1 MPESFIKILAA
12 IAPAVVLAFIMLRRD
27 KRPEPIGWLLAAVC
41 LGILI
46 GPIILTIGDIILPDI
61 PADSFLGAFMTSFV
75 NAAVPEE
82 GLKFAALYLLAK
94 RCRHFDEMFDGI
106 VYAVCIGMGFA
117 GFENILYLF
126 GAEDEWMFVGVS
138 RALLAVPAHY
148 FFAVI
153 MGSFFSLGWFDK
165 RNRRFYLTAA
175 FALPVIVHGLYD
187 TLCFSM
193 SLNEDLS
200 GLILIL
206 FLLGFKYIRNYV
218 KSLTNTMLNLDG
230 YDSTK

>member
-1 MPESFIKILAA
+1 MSESFFKILAA

-61 PADSFLGAFMTSFV
+61 PADSFFGAFMTSFV

-82 GLKFAALYLLAK
+82 VLNLQRCICLQNDAAISTRCLTESSMPSVSAWGSPGLKTYSIFS
-94 RCRHFDEMFDGI
+94 D
-106 VYAVCIGMGFA
+106 
-117 GFENILYLF
+117 
-126 GAEDEWMFVGVS
+126 AEDEWMFVGVS